1 MLSKILLLF
10 IFLSSIHASDYDKT
24 HIKTCSSV
32 AYSLELRYIICYS
45 RNVFILHSYD
55 ELLIKIISPFSFL
68 ACIITIF
75 IYIKFKST
83 R

>member
-1 MLSKILLLF
+1 M
-10 IFLSSIHASDYDKT
+10 T
-24 HIKTCSSV
+24 HIEEIYKFLLDENESTFQN
-32 AYSLELRYIICYS
+32 YLNDNFEID
-45 RNVFILHSYD
+45 ND